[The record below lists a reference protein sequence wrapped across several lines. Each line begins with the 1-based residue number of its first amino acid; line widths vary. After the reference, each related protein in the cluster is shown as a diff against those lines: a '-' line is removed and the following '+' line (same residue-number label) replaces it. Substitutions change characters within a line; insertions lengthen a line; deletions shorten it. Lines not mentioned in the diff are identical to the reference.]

1 MRIRFLILET
11 VLEYVSTQL
20 RSFFL
25 QFYSTNLPQGIKTK
39 VKEKLG
45 RRCQLLRYLVFKY
58 VHTFVANKPFLLV
71 RKRLLN

>member
-58 VHTFVANKPFLLV
+58 VHTFVANTDYGHPMKA
-71 RKRLLN
+71 

>member
-25 QFYSTNLPQGIKTK
+25 QFYSTNLFQGIKTK